1 MPDENGVISQFPDV
15 IPLLPPSLMSADV
28 MGRLLHNKTF
38 INKIPGYLTV
48 VDLVRM
54 EVLGRFI
61 HECINWLEHAER
73 EKKEGLIS
81 DDRFA
86 EGVQNVSLISFV
98 IGSIA
103 DLVFV
108 YVRRRHS
115 LDDALELWQQT
126 ITHLPSKIFVPT
138 SELTFMQTKIQL

>member
-1 MPDENGVISQFPDV
+1 
-15 IPLLPPSLMSADV
+15 MSADV
-28 MGRLLHNKTF
+28 MERLLHNKTF

-73 EKKEGLIS
+73 EKKERLIS

-86 EGVQNVSLISFV
+86 EGIQNVSLISFV

-103 DLVFV
+103 DLDFV
-108 YVRRRHS
+108 YV
-115 LDDALELWQQT
+115 
-126 ITHLPSKIFVPT
+126 
-138 SELTFMQTKIQL
+138 